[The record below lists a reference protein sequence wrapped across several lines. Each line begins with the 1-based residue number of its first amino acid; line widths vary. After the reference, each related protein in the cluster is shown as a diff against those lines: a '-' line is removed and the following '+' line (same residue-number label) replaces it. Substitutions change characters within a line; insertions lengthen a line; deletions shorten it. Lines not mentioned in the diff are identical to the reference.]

1 VNDVKNRKIKTL
13 AEGADANYFKKP
25 KSWILILGVAM
36 NFIQFLRYFV
46 TPSSLGNFVF
56 NGSLYFCEAIKYAIF
71 MVIFYY
77 FLRKAASLMPKETVR
92 RWERI
97 IKVLTISATFVFLT
111 FGIEYLIV

>member
-1 VNDVKNRKIKTL
+1 
-13 AEGADANYFKKP
+13 
-25 KSWILILGVAM
+25 
-36 NFIQFLRYFV
+36 
-46 TPSSLGNFVF
+46 
-56 NGSLYFCEAIKYAIF
+56 